1 MRKSQ
6 ILSSEKSSRMNVTF
20 EGDVVR
26 VKSKRNALP
35 PPSRS
40 NIPSKLS
47 TSINVDDSGQRSN
60 DDRSPVALSQETFNH
75 VDQQGRPSKARKTPR
90 KESLSPSEDFG
101 PRKQSITSPV
111 IDADTLLH
119 PSLESGIRQ
128 SILSNDQKATLTM
141 PIPPISKQD
150 ESQPR
155 QSKAQKSPRKPS
167 LSNAEDEM
175 MKQLDSS
182 LIVPDL
188 VVNEPGPV
196 QKGKARRRKSLE
208 EITEV
213 EKDKEQLDINFPE
226 KDKRYSSQFLGE
238 RENSDSMPKALLKS
252 FKSNLAHK
260 SRSSMVP
267 NPKIKDQR
275 MAESIEFGNAYA
287 NVTEVEIVDTRKK
300 KQVP

>member
-1 MRKSQ
+1 
-6 ILSSEKSSRMNVTF
+6 MNVTF

-47 TSINVDDSGQRSN
+47 ASINVDDSRQLSS
-60 DDRSPVALSQETFNH
+60 DDKSPVPLSPETFKQ
-75 VDQQGRPSKARKTPR
+75 VEQQARPSKARKSPR

-111 IDADTLLH
+111 IDAQSLLNT
-119 PSLESGIRQ
+119 SVESGIRQ
-128 SILSNDQKATLTM
+128 SILSNDQKATISM
-141 PIPPISKQD
+141 PIPPVSKQD
-150 ESQPR
+150 ESQSR
-155 QSKAQKSPRKPS
+155 QSKVQKSPRKQS
-167 LSNAEDEM
+167 LSNAEDNEM
-175 MKQLDSS
+175 MKQLDNS
-182 LIVPDL
+182 LVVPDL
-188 VVNEPGPV
+188 VLNEPGPV
-196 QKGKARRRKSLE
+196 QKGKARRKKSLE

-213 EKDKEQLDINFPE
+213 EKDKEQLDINPTQE
-226 KDKRYSSQFLGE
+226 KDNKRYSSQFLGE
-238 RENSDSMPKALLKS
+238 RENSDSTPRTLLKS
-252 FKSNLAHK
+252 FKSNLAHM